1 MKIFLISIL
10 MFLSIVSA
18 KTLVLEVCTMPTC
31 YEQTFHNVKNAI
43 QLEDQKGRY
52 FVRIIFNNGRLLDI
66 TWAKIKKL

>member
-18 KTLVLEVCTMPTC
+18 KNLTLEICTMPTC
-31 YEQTFHNVKNAI
+31 YEQTFYNVKNAI

-52 FVRIIFNNGRLLDI
+52 FVRITFNDGRLLDV
-66 TWAKIKKL
+66 TWAKIKK